1 MIRWAALGALAV
13 IVWRG
18 VALYAAVRR
27 ARRLIDD
34 ELRPDWSEVDP
45 YRAALIRDS
54 GRDWR

>member
-27 ARRLIDD
+27 AVDD
-34 ELRPDWSEVDP
+34 ELPADWAELDP
-45 YRAALIRDS
+45 RRVRLIRDS
-54 GRDWR
+54 GKAWR